1 MKTLSSEDYDRI
13 VSKYPQEIQGL
24 MGELLGYLLNG
35 YEIEI
40 SRLMDMVKE
49 AFEAGRIS
57 KADERGGGSD
67 GRD

>member
-40 SRLMDMVKE
+40 SRVMDMVKE
-49 AFEAGRIS
+49 AFEAGKQS
-57 KADERGGGSD
+57 K
-67 GRD
+67 